1 MFAIPA
7 ILTNDPD
14 IDFDFI
20 SVPNNSRDLLENT
33 VVIEGVGE
41 YKYDPNKIQT
51 TRPDIFQENHF
62 SIFDI
67 LVFLNENGNI
77 SMKYNFNESLNTNVI
92 EEINGKQNWWYKA
105 HYDGGWI
112 EKNVF
117 RMDHFPYKDMMS
129 IKLFQSSK
137 SKLQT
142 IYDIYKNEGEIKKQN
157 DGKVIIPKVII
168 RGTKDDFIFENV
180 EVTPHNLRNDVF
192 QNDTISAID
201 VIMSLG
207 DQEKITYELKWYDS
221 IGSADIV
228 RSYWVESINDDI
240 ARGRCGFVYESGSN
254 EFKGFI
260 GNHIHIPSDTRVIN
274 SPEYVEYYWICL

>member
-20 SVPNNSRDLLENT
+20 SVPNNSHDLLENT
-33 VVIEGVGE
+33 LVIEGVGE

-67 LVFLNENGNI
+67 LVHLNENGNI
-77 SMKYNFNESLNTNVI
+77 SMKYHFNESLNTHVI

-105 HYDGGWI
+105 HNDGGWI

-168 RGTKDDFIFENV
+168 RGTKDDLIFENV
-180 EVTPHNLRNDVF
+180 EVTPHNLRKDVF

-228 RSYWVESINDDI
+228 RSYWVESINDDV
-240 ARGRCGFVYESGSN
+240 AHGRCGFVYESGSN
-254 EFKGFI
+254 KFKGFI
-260 GNHIHIPSDTRVIN
+260 GNHVHIPSDTRVIN